1 MNIVLSGRNR
11 ARFAEDLAAH
21 RAECHENDVEYSRL
35 ILHISLNTLKKCL
48 DPDEAGPLSLKRQ
61 TLIAICSSAGLD
73 PEQYGLNVKL
83 PSRGSQ
89 FGGYTKLDFGFV
101 AGRYFLHRRS
111 FLTGSNINRS
121 LLDIRWSD
129 RDQCLSFQEQ
139 LRYRSDG
146 GVHQQNEYAGNVY
159 MHRDRVLMSMLCNDA
174 GELRIIMTHT
184 PNRPAGRA
192 RPAFKLHGV
201 MLTHG
206 FPRGYFQPV
215 VSAVQIES
223 APASGTLAVEKV
235 CRTLSVGDPDF
246 DRLSHDLKHAE
257 EHAVIMTPL
266 LQRKLASPAS

>member
-21 RAECHENDVEYSRL
+21 RGECHENDADYARL
-35 ILHISLNTLKKCL
+35 ILRISLNTLKKCL
-48 DPDEAGPLSLKRQ
+48 DPDQAEPLSLKRQ
-61 TLIAICSSAGLD
+61 TLIAICSGAGLE
-73 PEQYGLNVKL
+73 PAQYGLNVKL

-89 FGGYTKLDFGFV
+89 FGAYTKADFGFFV
-101 AGRYFLHRRS
+101 GRYLLHRRS
-111 FLTGSNINRS
+111 FLTASNINRS
-121 LLDIRWSD
+121 LLEIRWNEKE
-129 RDQCLSFQEQ
+129 QCLAFQERI
-139 LRYRSDG
+139 RYRSDG
-146 GVHQQNEYAGNVY
+146 GVQQQHEYAGNVFV
-159 MHRDRVLMSMLCNDA
+159 HRDRVLMSMLSNDE

-215 VSAVQIES
+215 ISAVQIES
-223 APASGTLAVEKV
+223 VPAAGAQTVDKV
-235 CRTLSVGDPDF
+235 CKTISAGDPDF
-246 DRLSHDLKHAE
+246 ERLTFDLKHAE

-266 LQRKLASPAS
+266 LQRKLASPAG